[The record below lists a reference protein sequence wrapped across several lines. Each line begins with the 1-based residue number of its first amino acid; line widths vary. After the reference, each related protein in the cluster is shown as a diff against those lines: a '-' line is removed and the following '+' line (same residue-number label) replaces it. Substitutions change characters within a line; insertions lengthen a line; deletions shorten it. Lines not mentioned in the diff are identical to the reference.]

1 MVNAEKYKDII
12 TTMIETNI
20 SDSAV
25 KNGKPVLC
33 SETYC
38 KDCDL
43 LHEGSAND
51 RCTLKFFR
59 WMLDDYKPNYRIS
72 EDLKERLSYKLL
84 SFNEENFQE
93 ISRLILEAEVI

>member
-25 KNGKPVLC
+25 KNG
-33 SETYC
+33 
-38 KDCDL
+38 
-43 LHEGSAND
+43 
-51 RCTLKFFR
+51 
-59 WMLDDYKPNYRIS
+59 KPNYRIS

>member
-43 LHEGSAND
+43 YEGSAND
-51 RCTLKFFR
+51 GCTLKFFR

-72 EDLKERLSYKLL
+72 GDLKERLSYKLL

>member
-20 SDSAV
+20 SD
-25 KNGKPVLC
+25 
-33 SETYC
+33 
-38 KDCDL
+38 
-43 LHEGSAND
+43 SAND